1 MIRKFSFNYC
11 IDGNV
16 KECNNYEDYLNFLFF
31 TKGHALRDLKFKKVI
46 FNDFINF
53 TLGEWNENKKK
64 ILLKIKRN
72 LNKSLIVR
80 SSSSDE
86 DRLNKSNAGKFLS
99 ILNVKNDNKSLIKS
113 IDKVLKHTIKKV

>member
-31 TKGHALRDLKFKKVI
+31 TKGHALRNLKFKKVI

-64 ILLKIKRN
+64 ILLKIKEI
-72 LNKSLIVR
+72 S
-80 SSSSDE
+80 
-86 DRLNKSNAGKFLS
+86 
-99 ILNVKNDNKSLIKS
+99 IKS
-113 IDKVLKHTIKKV
+113 HCRILHQMKID